1 MYLTSSLLA
10 QVSFIVDVCPEG
22 REALVHLF
30 QHWLWL
36 VFPELHEELL
46 KKKKKKTS
54 NTDKEDQERKAPE
67 QWCLNLTACQNH
79 LENL

>member
-46 KKKKKKTS
+46 KKKKKK
-54 NTDKEDQERKAPE
+54 NIQ
-67 QWCLNLTACQNH
+67 H
-79 LENL
+79 